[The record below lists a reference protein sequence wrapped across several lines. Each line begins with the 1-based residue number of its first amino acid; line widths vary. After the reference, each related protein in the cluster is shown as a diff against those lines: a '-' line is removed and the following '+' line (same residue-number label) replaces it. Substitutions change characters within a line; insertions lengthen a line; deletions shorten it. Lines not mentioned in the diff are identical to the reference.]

1 MPDCFV
7 ADCCIRVL
15 RESLGLEQF
24 SEDLIDTCLGI
35 FLVNDFEI
43 NNNVCILGYNHFE
56 IFGGSNVQYTRV
68 QPF

>member
-1 MPDCFV
+1 MWLTV
-7 ADCCIRVL
+7 LWLADCCIRVL

-43 NNNVCILGYNHFE
+43 NNNESTVY
-56 IFGGSNVQYTRV
+56 
-68 QPF
+68 